1 MSRSKTQSHLSV
13 SSKSLLENR
22 SGSLDFSCIHPISS
36 CLPVSRKDSPPR
48 WTQKRGFPAAAILA
62 LLILAAVL
70 LVIAIKLIYHQLDLL
85 DRRHSL
91 AAQQST
97 LFNQT
102 DQPSPIVHS
111 QGEQYLVEVHRD
123 GDEENQLSILFV
135 EKTG

>member
-1 MSRSKTQSHLSV
+1 M
-13 SSKSLLENR
+13 
-22 SGSLDFSCIHPISS
+22 
-36 CLPVSRKDSPPR
+36 
-48 WTQKRGFPAAAILA
+48 QKRGFPAAAILA
-62 LLILAAVL
+62 LLIFAAVL

-97 LFNQT
+97 LLNQT
-102 DQPSPIVHS
+102 G

-135 EKTG
+135 EKTGQI